1 LFVSPTESGL
11 RMLPQMIGVT
21 AATFGIGRLIAR
33 SGRYKRFPIVGTAVS
48 VTGLVGVAQISGSTS
63 YWWLIVPMVL
73 MGFGAASVFT
83 TTSIASQNA
92 VDFRDLGVTT
102 ATVMF
107 FRSLGG
113 SFGLA
118 AFGTI
123 LNSTIRSEIPKR
135 IGVAADEAANLI
147 RSPEEIAAL
156 PAASRLAVV
165 DSVALGVSRVYWVC
179 VAAMACAFIVALIL
193 PERPLRMRA
202 GISDAMEEQVA
213 AH

>member
-1 LFVSPTESGL
+1 
-11 RMLPQMIGVT
+11 VT

-33 SGRYKRFPIVGTAVS
+33 TGRYKQFPIIGSIVS
-48 VTGLVGVAQISGSTS
+48 VIGLVGVAQITGTTS
-63 YWWLIVPMVL
+63 YWWLILPMVF

-92 VDFRDLGVTT
+92 VEFRDLGVAT

-123 LNSTIRSEIPKR
+123 LNTTIRSEIPAR
-135 IGVAADEAANLI
+135 IGIPADEAGGLI
-147 RSPEEIAAL
+147 RSPDEIAAL
-156 PAASRLAVV
+156 ADDARLAVV
-165 DSVALGVSRVYWVC
+165 DSVALGVGRIYWVC
-179 VAAMACAFIVALIL
+179 AAAMCCAVIIAFRLREL
-193 PERPLRMRA
+193 PLRLRA
-202 GISDAMEEQVA
+202 GLSDAMEESAVVA
-213 AH
+213 QA

>member
-1 LFVSPTESGL
+1 
-11 RMLPQMIGVT
+11 VT

-33 SGRYKRFPIVGTAVS
+33 TGRYKVFPVIGSIVS
-48 VTGLVGVAQISGSTS
+48 VAGLLGVAQITGSTS
-63 YWWLIVPMVL
+63 YWWLLAPMVL

-92 VDFRDLGVTT
+92 VDFGDLGVTT

-123 LNSTIRSEIPKR
+123 LNVTVRSEIPER
-135 IGVAADEAANLI
+135 IGVAADEAAGLI
-147 RSPEEIAAL
+147 RSPAEI
-156 PAASRLAVV
+156 RLLATDTRKAVV
-165 DSVALGVSRVYWVC
+165 ESVALGVSRVYLVC
-179 VAAMACAFIVALIL
+179 AAAMVCAVIIAVRL
-193 PERPLRMRA
+193 PERPLRLRA
-202 GISDAMEEQVA
+202 GLSDAMEESAIAV
-213 AH
+213 